1 MSEKRKIL
9 VVEDEK
15 DISEILEVQLMN
27 TGYQVTVIEDGTQAL
42 EFIQKPGIEKEIDL
56 FLLDRML
63 PGTSGLEIC
72 KFLRMFK
79 ATKDHPILMLT
90 AMTRPD
96 DIVEGL
102 DAGADDYVTKPF
114 ETQILLARVRS
125 LLRRSENKMP
135 TKMDSNNVY
144 SVGVLKVDTSQCKAW
159 ISDSEVDLTLSEYK
173 LLVAFLQQP
182 GKVFTRNQ
190 LVEFIQDGPV
200 HVTDRTIDTH
210 IFGLRKKLKE
220 NSKLIET
227 IRGIGYRVVPL
238 L

>member
-1 MSEKRKIL
+1 MSSNIL
-9 VVEDEK
+9 IIEDEA
-15 DISEILEVQLMN
+15 DISDILNIQLTNKGHSVQ
-27 TGYQVTVIEDGTQAL
+27 VIGDGSEAL
-42 EFIQKPGIEKEIDL
+42 EHIQTQDSNIDL
-56 FLLDRML
+56 YILDRML

-79 ATKDHPILMLT
+79 KTKDKPILMLT

-114 ETQILLARVRS
+114 DANILMARVS
-125 LLRRSENKMP
+125 ALLRRSESLIKL
-135 TKMDSNNVY
+135 TEEKRDTGLYTVHA
-144 SVGVLKVDTSQCKAW
+144 LKVDTNQCKAW
-159 ISDSEVDLTLSEYK
+159 IEDRELELTLSEYK
-173 LLVAFLQQP
+173 LLVAFLKQP
-182 GKVFTRNQ
+182 GKVLTRNQ

-220 NSKLIET
+220 YSKLVET
-227 IRGIGYRVVPL
+227 IRGIGYRVAADA
-238 L
+238 